1 MTPKQQEL
9 RRLLNLTI
17 EGDKELE
24 QAFREGADA
33 VDALWSDE
41 EIYILSNQGE
51 GDFAESVAWTG
62 KVIKARDEVIEELNE
77 KNG

>member
-17 EGDKELE
+17 EGDEELAK
-24 QAFREGADA
+24 AFREGADA
-33 VDALWSDE
+33 VEALWSDE
-41 EIYILSNQGE
+41 EVYLLSNMGD

-62 KVIKARDEVIEELNE
+62 RVIAARDAVIDELN
-77 KNG
+77 NP

>member
-17 EGDKELE
+17 EGDEELA
-24 QAFREGADA
+24 QAIREGADA
-33 VDALWSDE
+33 VEELWSDE
-41 EIYILSNQGE
+41 DIHDLASDTG

-62 KVIKARDEVIEELNE
+62 RVIAARDAVIDELN
-77 KNG
+77 NQ